1 VPAALLFASTTCA
14 LAALTGVLV
23 KEGAWRW
30 ASVCLSL
37 LLAPLGA
44 LTRWQLSW
52 LNVLPARTSSPV
64 LNQQPGHVVLAALSE
79 IETAMHAC
87 GEVDVI
93 FSNLGTQYMSV
104 RTEYKSNKTA
114 DREAVTVADDN
125 GVIHI
130 VTGNG

>member
-1 VPAALLFASTTCA
+1 

-23 KEGAWRW
+23 KEGAWRR

-44 LTRWQLSW
+44 LARWQLSR

-64 LNQQPGHVVLAALSE
+64 LNQQPVHAVLAALSK
-79 IETAMHAC
+79 TAMHAC

-93 FSNLGTQYMSV
+93 FSNLGAQYMCVS
-104 RTEYKSNKTA
+104 TEHKSNKTA

-125 GVIHI
+125 GVIHV